1 MLQSEAK
8 KMCDDRGMYLL
19 PLDIGS
25 STYLEEMENI
35 GLILDRL
42 TGIRWG
48 LRMWLPYNQID
59 DAWVPDYG
67 QGLLIFF

>member
-25 STYLEEMENI
+25 R
-35 GLILDRL
+35 LILDRL

-67 QGLLIFF
+67 QG